1 MMEIFES
8 FRSFNLD
15 LAKGSHEKMPFFFL
29 NVTLHH
35 DIDNGNSVHAVF
47 LDLSEAF
54 DKLSLEFFLD
64 KLYSLS
70 CCHSAVKKSRVPC
83 ERDYSKLN

>member
-29 NVTLHH
+29 NETLHH
-35 DIDNGNSVHAVF
+35 DIDNGNLVHAVF

-54 DKLSLEFFLD
+54 DKLSLEFLLD

-70 CCHSAVKKSRVPC
+70 FSDSAVRTSRVPY
-83 ERDYSKLN
+83 ERDYSKLK